1 MPISAAK
8 ARSKF
13 LANVEKYNQR
23 GLAAH
28 FSFRREIDRLDLTQY
43 MLTGEIRANATAN
56 SVMKNEFGISN
67 NNVDDIGSV
76 VGSLAMWNVPPGAPP
91 VEGDSSLNTVE
102 FVNVLRDYDHLDLF
116 MIHVMKNFQRLQ
128 LLENKLVSEINY
140 GVVKAV
146 RGEIVN
152 NSVNQDLL
160 ARIATMHSKTISWSN
175 VLDHFLPED
184 FHDLARRCSMHGTC
198 MHYGYSMNWPA
209 QVFGTKMIDCCDTEV
224 VKRKEVVDAVLV
236 DVRGLTGME
245 KTYGHDPLT
254 RLG

>member
-1 MPISAAK
+1 
-8 ARSKF
+8 
-13 LANVEKYNQR
+13 
-23 GLAAH
+23 
-28 FSFRREIDRLDLTQY
+28 
-43 MLTGEIRANATAN
+43 
-56 SVMKNEFGISN
+56 
-67 NNVDDIGSV
+67 
-76 VGSLAMWNVPPGAPP
+76 
-91 VEGDSSLNTVE
+91 
-102 FVNVLRDYDHLDLF
+102 
-116 MIHVMKNFQRLQ
+116 MKNFQRLQ

-140 GVVKAV
+140 GVVKAF

-152 NSVNQDLL
+152 DSVNQDLL

-224 VKRKEVVDAVLV
+224 VKRKEVVDAILE
-236 DVRGLTGME
+236 DVPGLTGME